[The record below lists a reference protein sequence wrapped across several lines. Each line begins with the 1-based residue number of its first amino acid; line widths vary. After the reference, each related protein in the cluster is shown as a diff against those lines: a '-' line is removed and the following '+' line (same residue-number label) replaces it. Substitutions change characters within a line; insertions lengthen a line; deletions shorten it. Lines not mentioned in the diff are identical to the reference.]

1 MPELRAASSARL
13 QGPTAACS
21 SETSLPGVSPKP
33 PGSRKSRCMSITI
46 SARGPGRISAGR
58 ARRPGAGWSVLAFLS
73 AGGPARPRRRRET
86 EIFADFDWASVEA
99 EILTRIKAC
108 EAALGANDVDR
119 LVGFF
124 WDDPRAVRLSPGGAL
139 CGRDQIAGF
148 RKGRDVSDIARELSE
163 MRITAFSADFGTA
176 TCEYRRLGSGRRAA
190 QSQIRMRRPEGWPIV
205 SAHVSLDAR
214 PAGGALSLSGVPAS
228 GGGSPARVREP
239 GSGERYARSDLHGA
253 RELRWPWGRRTV
265 QQVYAAHS
273 APRLRSIVLL
283 SNAMISAIRWVFCR
297 GERHAPSLHPHDDP
311 ERRARASS
319 AP

>member
-1 MPELRAASSARL
+1 M
-13 QGPTAACS
+13 
-21 SETSLPGVSPKP
+21 
-33 PGSRKSRCMSITI
+33 
-46 SARGPGRISAGR
+46 
-58 ARRPGAGWSVLAFLS
+58 
-73 AGGPARPRRRRET
+73 
-86 EIFADFDWASVEA
+86 EA

-205 SAHVSLDAR
+205 SAHVSLDANR
-214 PAGGALSLSGVPAS
+214 VAERDTRAAICMGLGSSVGLGV
-228 GGGSPARVREP
+228 V
-239 GSGERYARSDLHGA
+239 
-253 RELRWPWGRRTV
+253 GRCSRFT
-265 QQVYAAHS
+265 QHIAH
-273 APRLRSIVLL
+273 PV
-283 SNAMISAIRWVFCR
+283 
-297 GERHAPSLHPHDDP
+297 
-311 ERRARASS
+311 
-319 AP
+319 